1 MTNLNDSQR
10 RALDATGCDVRTDRL
25 TRCLYAVDASIYRVE
40 PAAVG
45 FPRSAAEAACLLGAA
60 ADSGIEI
67 TPRGAGTGLTG
78 GTLGSGLVVDFARH
92 NRRIS
97 DFDIE
102 AGTVRV
108 GAGVVLDQ
116 LNAHLAPQGLW
127 FGPDVATS
135 SRATLGGM
143 IANNSSGAHAP
154 VYGTTA
160 DHVAALEIVM
170 ADGTVAVVGNGGG
183 DLAEIA
189 RAVDG
194 LVAEHADTIAERLPE
209 GW

>member
-1 MTNLNDSQR
+1 M
-10 RALDATGCDVRTDRL
+10 L

-40 PAAVG
+40 PAAVA
-45 FPRSAAEAACLLGAA
+45 FPRSAAEAANLLRAA
-60 ADSGIEI
+60 ANSGVEI
-67 TPRGAGTGLTG
+67 TPRGAGTGLAG
-78 GTLGSGLVVDFARH
+78 GALGSGLVIDFARH

-97 DFDIE
+97 DFDAE
-102 AGTVRV
+102 RSTVRV

-116 LNAHLAPQGLW
+116 LNNELAPHGVW

-154 VYGTTA
+154 VYGTTG
-160 DHVAALEIVM
+160 DHVAALEVVL

-183 DLAEIA
+183 DLGGIQ
-189 RAVDG
+189 RAADCI
-194 LVAEHADTIAERLPE
+194 VAEHANAITEMLPE
-209 GW
+209 GLVKR